1 MSREI
6 SLSGRRGTYARRAK
20 AQRCR
25 QRSHDS
31 SSALGS
37 VPHFYPRHMYLAS
50 ALCIAQATLA
60 AALIAF
66 T

>member
-1 MSREI
+1 MRV
-6 SLSGRRGTYARRAK
+6 GRR
-20 AQRCR
+20 
-25 QRSHDS
+25 RSVADS
-31 SSALGS
+31 VVMTPLQPW
-37 VPHFYPRHMYLAS
+37 VRFPHFYPRHMYLAS